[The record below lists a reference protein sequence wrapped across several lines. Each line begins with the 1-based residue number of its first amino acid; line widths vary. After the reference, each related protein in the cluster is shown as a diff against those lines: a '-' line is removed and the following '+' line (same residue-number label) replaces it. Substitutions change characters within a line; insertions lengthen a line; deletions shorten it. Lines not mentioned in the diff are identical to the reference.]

1 MLEPHELKGK
11 KLGQSVTNNIQ
22 VHGLLAVNV
31 VRGNTMNL
39 YLNVLHV
46 LYLHVLADETEHHE
60 TTSRKTK
67 HR

>member
-22 VHGLLAVNV
+22 VHSLLTVNV

-46 LYLHVLADETEHHE
+46 DVLYLHADETEHHE
-60 TTSRKTK
+60 TTNRKTK